1 MKSNKQT
8 NKNLIKN
15 TKKNNLNQKRNKK
28 KIKKK
33 NTIKNTF
40 KLNVNKKRS
49 TKKKSYIQNGGNN
62 KSNNKSL
69 EYQTVEFEL
78 DTNEKKKTYNEW
90 LEIWKTMNWG
100 YIGRAG
106 LQEAGIDRKIDP
118 SVILCISPFHNKDED
133 PYFKN
138 LDIKDIYSILPFS
151 RIKINKEED
160 YKIVMPMGMQKT
172 KSGYGYN
179 QYIEYKIEGRK
190 QIPRKTQDTKIHLM
204 KHMWKKLSENYPDCY
219 IITRLYIHDASF
231 LDDKNIVEHL
241 IKNKNLF
248 DSLYK
253 YKSDLGRNIS
263 IGFIDNTYYCDLK
276 KKYENLIPSQ
286 VKIDITEENN
296 VKNDFKD
303 WVKTILTIN
312 DLTLEAS
319 SKNEYRVLTNIIG
332 RDTLIDYIGL
342 FITLYPNEKK

>member
-28 KIKKK
+28 KIKKQ
-33 NTIKNTF
+33 NTIKNIF
-40 KLNVNKKRS
+40 KLNVNKKKS

-62 KSNNKSL
+62 RSNNKSL
-69 EYQTVEFEL
+69 KYQTVEFIL
-78 DTNEKKKTYNEW
+78 DTDEKKETYNKWYNEW
-90 LEIWKTMNWG
+90 KNMGWG
-100 YIGRAG
+100 SIGIAG
-106 LQEAGIDRKIDP
+106 LQEAGIYKKIDP
-118 SVILCISPFHNKDED
+118 SVILCISPSHNINED
-133 PYFKN
+133 PDFKN

-179 QYIEYKIEGRK
+179 QYNTIEYKIEGRK
-190 QIPRKTQDTKIHLM
+190 QIPQKTEKTKKYLM
-204 KHMWKKLSENYPDCY
+204 KKMWKKLSENYPDCY
-219 IITRLYIHDASF
+219 IITRLYIDGIWMA
-231 LDDKNIVEHL
+231 DDNETVTHL
-241 IKNKNLF
+241 IENKNLF
-248 DSLYK
+248 DSL

-276 KKYENLIPSQ
+276 NKYENLIPSQ

-296 VKNDFKD
+296 VKYDSKD

-312 DLTLEAS
+312 DLTLVAS
-319 SKNEYRVLTNIIG
+319 SENKYTVLTNIIG
-332 RDTLIDYIGL
+332 RDTLNDYIGL